1 MKTHIRPLVFA
12 IFAAAITGCA
22 SIAPLDAA
30 PVDAKQALSDAMHAQ
45 LRQSFGYHTQIH
57 VSNTIRE
64 EALAQASEEQKSA
77 SSDIMTACEDA
88 HDAAYVSLT
97 KKLMA
102 EQGVLV
108 DAIEKTEDFET
119 LKQTYQSCVNERN
132 AIFDTAESFDA
143 EAFFERTQD
152 MTVDAQFDLLYEE
165 LQAHENQ
172 ADAVRE
178 ASIATYQA
186 AHDGQHTALDAK
198 KADLLSA
205 YLISPT
211 QLSMIGNY
219 QPLAGKI
226 SVLPAAHYQA
236 KNLNFYVNQP
246 LYIDLQQGIIYL
258 WADNFAMVNSETI
271 DKSLGDK
278 WRNKWLAFHLNDGSL
293 PKSFSRDLITFIM
306 DAKKQSFDSLNV
318 SAFDLINSDQMLA
331 TPHLMT
337 NLSEQAITT
346 IKGTGSII
354 RVQPQAADRAY
365 ARYLF
370 ADTLYHS
377 IVGRYSEFS
386 EPSFGNIERSIIE
399 GKSVIE
405 VVNAEDTD
413 ASFEAVAEEVKI
425 DSKLFVRMLLN
436 ALNQVSQ
443 SYQADVQMGGEV
455 SQDGQ
460 QGFWHYGL
468 KSGGISWIH
477 QRQYLANPTLPKEHQ
492 KLRHEQPMI
501 IDTFTTITRVHPE
514 PFARLPAAHR
524 TPNADNSINISDY
537 GQDLV
542 KRIQSGDDKYSK
554 ILLALFSGEGS
565 ALDVG
570 DEFELPTLPDEP
582 EPDELDQQPKDNDHS
597 DANP

>member
-1 MKTHIRPLVFA
+1 MNTHIRPLVFA

-22 SIAPLDAA
+22 SIAPLDTA

-57 VSNTIRE
+57 VSNAIRE
-64 EALAQASEEQKSA
+64 EALAQANEEQKSA
-77 SSDIMTACEDA
+77 SSDIMTACEDE
-88 HDAAYVSLT
+88 HDAAYVALT

-102 EQGVLV
+102 EQGVV
-108 DAIEKTEDFET
+108 ADAIEKTDEFDT
-119 LKQTYQSCVNERN
+119 LKQTYQSCVNERTK
-132 AIFDTAESFDA
+132 AIEGAQSFDA
-143 EAFFERTQD
+143 DAFFERTQD

-172 ADAVRE
+172 ADAVRA
-178 ASIATYQA
+178 ASIAAYQA

-211 QLSMIGNY
+211 RLTITGNY

-226 SVLPAAHYQA
+226 SVLPAVHYQA

-293 PKSFSRDLITFIM
+293 PKSFTRDLIAFIM

-377 IVGRYSEFS
+377 IVGRYSEFA

-399 GKSVIE
+399 GESVIE
-405 VVNAEDTD
+405 VVNAKDTD

-443 SYQADVQMGGEV
+443 SYQADVQMGGV
-455 SQDGQ
+455 VPQDGQ

-582 EPDELDQQPKDNDHS
+582 EQQPKDNDHS
-597 DANP
+597 DVHP

>member
-1 MKTHIRPLVFA
+1 MKTHIRPLIFA

-57 VSNTIRE
+57 VSNAIRE
-64 EALAQASEEQKSA
+64 EALAQASEEQNSA

-102 EQGVLV
+102 EQGVLA

-172 ADAVRE
+172 ADAVRA

-186 AHDGQHTALDAK
+186 AHDGQHTPLDAK
-198 KADLLSA
+198 KADLFSA

-293 PKSFSRDLITFIM
+293 PKSFSRDLIAFIV

-399 GKSVIE
+399 GESVIE

-443 SYQADVQMGGEV
+443 SYQADVQMGGAV

-524 TPNADNSINISDY
+524 TPNADNSINIGDY

-570 DEFELPTLPDEP
+570 DEFELPTLPDE
-582 EPDELDQQPKDNDHS
+582 LDQQPEDNDHS

>member
-22 SIAPLDAA
+22 SIAPLDTT

-57 VSNTIRE
+57 VSNAIRE

-88 HDAAYVSLT
+88 HDAAYISLT

-102 EQGVLV
+102 EQGVV
-108 DAIEKTEDFET
+108 ADAIEKTEDFET

-132 AIFDTAESFDA
+132 AIIDTAESFDA

-152 MTVDAQFDLLYEE
+152 MAVDAQFDLLYEE

-172 ADAVRE
+172 ADAVRA

-198 KADLLSA
+198 KAELLSA

-211 QLSMIGNY
+211 QLSMTGNY

-226 SVLPAAHYQA
+226 SVLPEAHYQA

-293 PKSFSRDLITFIM
+293 PKSFTRDLIAFIM

-337 NLSEQAITT
+337 NLSEQAITA

-377 IVGRYSEFS
+377 IVGRYSEFA

-399 GKSVIE
+399 GESVIE
-405 VVNAEDTD
+405 VVNAEDAD

-443 SYQADVQMGGEV
+443 SYQADVQMGGAV
-455 SQDGQ
+455 PQDGQ

-477 QRQYLANPTLPKEHQ
+477 QRQYLANPTLSKEHQ

-582 EPDELDQQPKDNDHS
+582 DQQPKDNDHS